1 MILDFILSHTSD
13 IIVSIILFFLVTAKI
28 FPPHWVGGDKQY
40 IDRNDQVVRNP
51 KMSIIDAVTNFL
63 FFSMLRN
70 LIVVIGLKG
79 SITLVMFAVII
90 VELVATSTISTNAVI
105 VASIGILALYLE
117 TMVEKAKRIKF
128 FKIFEYESK
137 E

>member
-1 MILDFILSHTSD
+1 MILDFIASHTSD
-13 IIVSIILFFLVTAKI
+13 LIIGVILFFLVTAKL
-28 FPPHWVGGDKQY
+28 FPPQWVGGDKEY
-40 IDRNDQVVRNP
+40 TSTEGKLVRNP

-63 FFSMLRN
+63 FYSMLRN
-70 LIVVIGLKG
+70 LIVVIALKG
-79 SITLVMFAVII
+79 SITLVMFAVIV

-117 TMVEKAKRIKF
+117 TMVEKARRIKF

-137 E
+137 D